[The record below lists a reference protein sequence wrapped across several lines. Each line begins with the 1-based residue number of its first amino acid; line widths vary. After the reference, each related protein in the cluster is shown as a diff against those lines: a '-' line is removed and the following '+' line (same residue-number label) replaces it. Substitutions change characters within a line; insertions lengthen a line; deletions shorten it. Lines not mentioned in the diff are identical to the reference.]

1 MNFKFEHIY
10 QNYWPIGL
18 FTFVV
23 VEKGVLT
30 FWLCVSVR
38 EIGGRKDI
46 GKREQTDIALVLD
59 LNLYFL
65 MTIKLTPQV
74 TLSKNNFIVL
84 IPDHIWSPE
93 NIAHWESH
101 WNNSED
107 GILRCVYLMLQIHK
121 KSKDLPRKLI
131 LKLLVQL
138 PKTQIKWPLIVQT
151 FGLSDLFNF

>member
-1 MNFKFEHIY
+1 MKIFIRIID
-10 QNYWPIGL
+10 QTIGL

-84 IPDHIWSPE
+84 IPDHI
-93 NIAHWESH
+93 
-101 WNNSED
+101 
-107 GILRCVYLMLQIHK
+107 
-121 KSKDLPRKLI
+121 
-131 LKLLVQL
+131 
-138 PKTQIKWPLIVQT
+138 
-151 FGLSDLFNF
+151 